1 MFKAELQTSNFTFEA
16 YGKTAEYARHALTAG
31 LVDHAEQYGI
41 EPDWWRQWEGDI
53 QTTRLELQA
62 AYRDNELIT
71 SGLLSKQKGV
81 NYDSN
86 N

>member
-16 YGKTAEYARHALTAG
+16 YGKTAEYARNALTAG

-41 EPDWWRQWEGDI
+41 APDWWRQWECDI
-53 QTTRLELQA
+53 QTTRLELQV
-62 AYRDNELIT
+62 AYRDNERIT

-81 NYDSN
+81 NYDSDN
-86 N
+86 

>member
-16 YGKTAEYARHALTAG
+16 YGKTAEYALHALTAG

-53 QTTRLELQA
+53 QTTRLELQV

-81 NYDSN
+81 NYDSDN
-86 N
+86 

>member
-41 EPDWWRQWEGDI
+41 EPDWWRQWECDI
-53 QTTRLELQA
+53 QTTRLKLQV

-81 NYDSN
+81 NYDSDN
-86 N
+86 

>member
-16 YGKTAEYARHALTAG
+16 YGRTADYARNALVIG

-41 EPDWWRQWEGDI
+41 APDWWRQWEADI
-53 QTTRLELQA
+53 QTTRLELQV
-62 AYRDNELIT
+62 AYRDNERIT

-81 NYDSN
+81 NYDSDN
-86 N
+86 

>member
-1 MFKAELQTSNFTFEA
+1 MFKAELESRNFTFEA
-16 YGKTAEYARHALTAG
+16 YGRTAAQALDALTAG

-41 EPDWWRQWEGDI
+41 APDWWRQWEGDI
-53 QTTRLELQA
+53 FTTKFEMQV
-62 AYRDNELIT
+62 AYRDNERIAA
-71 SGLLSKQKGV
+71 GLLSKQKGV

>member
-41 EPDWWRQWEGDI
+41 EPDWWRQWECDI
-53 QTTRLELQA
+53 QTTRLELQV

-81 NYDSN
+81 NYDSDN
-86 N
+86 